1 MNRRGLR
8 LKREDNAKIE
18 NSTLSSKALELLR
31 IMIEK
36 LMLEATEELDP
47 MISLMQERPLSV

>member
-1 MNRRGLR
+1 LNRRGLR

-18 NSTLSSKALELLR
+18 NSTLSSKALQLLR